1 MEINNKVVVI
11 TGGAGGI
18 GLAIAKAFLLE
29 DPKIIVLADI
39 SFENFNFKNDKVINK
54 QCNVSNQTD
63 LNNLINEVNQEF
75 GLIDIFCSNAGVL
88 SLGSE
93 QSSNEDWDKNWNLH
107 VMSHVFASK
116 KLIPDMLKRGSGY
129 FINTASAAGLLSHI
143 DSATYSTT
151 KHAAIGFAEWL
162 AITYGKKGIGVSIL
176 CPQAVKT
183 AMIKGRENEVSA
195 LDGMMKPETVA
206 IEVVKAIKN
215 DIFLISPHSEVVG
228 YFQNKANNYAR
239 WIGGMQKLRSRL
251 KS

>member
-1 MEINNKVVVI
+1 MEIHNKVIVI

-18 GLAIAKAFLLE
+18 GLAIAKAFLTE
-29 DPKIIVLADI
+29 DPKKIVLADI
-39 SFENFNFKNDKVINK
+39 SFENFDFKNDKVINK

-63 LNNLINEVNQEF
+63 LNNLINEVNQTF
-75 GLIDIFCSNAGVL
+75 GLIDIFCSNAGIL
-88 SLGSE
+88 SLGDE
-93 QSSNEDWDKNWNLH
+93 QSSNEDWNKNWNLH

-116 KLIPDMLKRGSGY
+116 KLIPDMLKRGSGH
-129 FINTASAAGLLSHI
+129 FVNTASAAGLLSHI

-206 IEVVKAIKN
+206 IEVLKAIKN
-215 DIFLISPHSEVVG
+215 DIFLKFFLLILQVPLPRICGST
-228 YFQNKANNYAR
+228 
-239 WIGGMQKLRSRL
+239 
-251 KS
+251 

>member
-1 MEINNKVVVI
+1 MEIKNKVILI

-18 GLAIAKAFLLE
+18 GLAIAKALLLE

-39 SFENFNFKNDKVINK
+39 SFENLDFKNDKVINK
-54 QCNVSNQTD
+54 ECNVSDQSD
-63 LNNLINEVNQEF
+63 LNLLINEVNKKF
-75 GLIDIFCSNAGVL
+75 GLIDIFFSNAGVL
-88 SLGSE
+88 SLGDE

-129 FINTASAAGLLSHI
+129 FVNTASAAGLLSHI
-143 DSATYSTT
+143 DSVTYSTT

-162 AITYGKKGIGVSIL
+162 AITYGKRGIGVSIL

-206 IEVVKAIKN
+206 TEVVKAIK
-215 DIFLISPHSEVVG
+215 DEVFLISPHPEVIR
-228 YFQNKANNYAR
+228 YFQNKANNYSR
-239 WIGGMQKLRSRL
+239 WIGGMQKLRERL

>member
-39 SFENFNFKNDKVINK
+39 SFENFKFKNDKVINK

-93 QSSNEDWDKNWNLH
+93 QNISSKPNSWLT
-107 VMSHVFASK
+107 S
-116 KLIPDMLKRGSGY
+116 LIK
-129 FINTASAAGLLSHI
+129 
-143 DSATYSTT
+143 
-151 KHAAIGFAEWL
+151 
-162 AITYGKKGIGVSIL
+162 
-176 CPQAVKT
+176 
-183 AMIKGRENEVSA
+183 
-195 LDGMMKPETVA
+195 
-206 IEVVKAIKN
+206 
-215 DIFLISPHSEVVG
+215 
-228 YFQNKANNYAR
+228 
-239 WIGGMQKLRSRL
+239 
-251 KS
+251 

>member
-1 MEINNKVVVI
+1 MEIKNKVILI

-18 GLAIAKAFLLE
+18 GLAITKALLLE
-29 DPKIIVLADI
+29 DPKIIVLVDI
-39 SFENFNFKNDKVINK
+39 SFENLDFKNDKVINK
-54 QCNVSNQTD
+54 ECNVSDQSD
-63 LNNLINEVNQEF
+63 LNNVINEVNKKF
-75 GLIDIFCSNAGVL
+75 GLIDIFFSNAGIL
-88 SLGSE
+88 SLGDE

-107 VMSHVFASK
+107 VMSDVFASK
-116 KLIPDMLKRGSGY
+116 KLIPDMLRRGSGY
-129 FINTASAAGLLSHI
+129 FVNTASAAGLLSHI
-143 DSATYSTT
+143 DSVTYTTT

-162 AITYGKKGIGVSIL
+162 AITYGKRGIGVSIL

-206 IEVVKAIKN
+206 IEVVNAIKN
-215 DIFLISPHSEVVG
+215 EIFLISPHSEVVG
-228 YFQNKANNYAR
+228 YFQNKANNYSR